1 MANIHSALLTFTHSL
16 VTTVAYR
23 SLPAWHP
30 APVHNSLHSV
40 PRGPLLQGGLTPV
53 FALTTSCASPK
64 ASPQLSLF
72 ARWAVL
78 AAWTI
83 RCWSLGPSRRYL
95 SRTFSWMLG
104 PLPRLSQWCLY
115 PFLPAERRPSRNGYA
130 VGSLAKTRT
139 TTSVR
144 TVISGLQ
151 SFLNVQASKFACHPG
166 RSYRWR
172 FRVQGSCDFYFRAP
186 CGSLPSRTSDML
198 AVRIGQLTAGDLH
211 PIRFA
216 TLSAASNRF
225 NGSSSLKTTANH
237 RAEATV

>member
-1 MANIHSALLTFTHSL
+1 MVDIHSALLTFTHGL
-16 VTTVAYR
+16 VTAVSYR
-23 SLPAWHP
+23 VLPACDP
-30 APVHNSLHSV
+30 APAHNTLHDV
-40 PRGPLLQGGLTPV
+40 PRGPLLKGGLTLF

-72 ARWAVL
+72 ARWAVF

-83 RCWSLGPSRRYL
+83 RCWSLGLSRRYL
-95 SRTFSWMLG
+95 TRTFSWMLG
-104 PLPRLSQWCLY
+104 PLPRLSQWCIY
-115 PFLPAERRPSRNGYA
+115 PFLPTELRPSHNGYV
-130 VGSLAKTRT
+130 VGSDAKIHT

-186 CGSLPSRTSDML
+186 CVSLPSRTSDML

-216 TLSAASNRF
+216 TLSAASNRL
-225 NGSSSLKTTANH
+225 NGFGSCLPRRS
-237 RAEATV
+237 RAKATV

>member
-1 MANIHSALLTFTHSL
+1 MANIHSAQLTFTHRL
-16 VTTVAYR
+16 VTPLGFR

-30 APVHNSLHSV
+30 APAHSSLHDV
-40 PRGPLLQGGLTPV
+40 PRGPLLQGALTPL

-72 ARWAVL
+72 ARWAVF

-104 PLPRLSQWCLY
+104 PLPRLSQWCCY
-115 PFLPAERRPSRNGYA
+115 PLLPTELRPSRNGYT
-130 VGSLAKTRT
+130 VGSLANTRT

-151 SFLNVQASKFACHPG
+151 SFLYVQASKFACHPG
-166 RSYRWR
+166 RSYRCR
-172 FRVQGSCDFYFRAP
+172 FRSQGSCDFYFRAP

-198 AVRIGQLTAGDLH
+198 AVRFGQLTAGDLH
-211 PIRFA
+211 PISVRDFVGRIQPLKRFLVSKPVL
-216 TLSAASNRF
+216 THP
-225 NGSSSLKTTANH
+225 G
-237 RAEATV
+237 